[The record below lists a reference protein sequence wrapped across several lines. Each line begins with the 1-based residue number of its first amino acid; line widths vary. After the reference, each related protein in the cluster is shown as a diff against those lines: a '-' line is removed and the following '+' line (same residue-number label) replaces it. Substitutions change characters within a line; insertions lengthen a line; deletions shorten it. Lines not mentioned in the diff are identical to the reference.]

1 MNGRGVGQVGYRML
15 LDGGEWMGG
24 EWDRWGIEC
33 CWMEGSGWEES
44 GTGGV

>member
-1 MNGRGVGQVGYRML
+1 
-15 LDGGEWMGG
+15 MGG

-33 CWMEGSGWEES
+33 CWMEGSEWEGSGTGGGIECCWMEGSEWEGS